1 MAHSYTLD
9 YAHNPLHTLGNQLK
23 QKWFYRRAIHHVQSV
38 IFGFQLT
45 DEDIK
50 LFEPD
55 QSIVDLHQISGLNR
69 WQLRR
74 TDVNV
79 QSKQYSALH
88 SASPSSSVSSKPV
101 SQ

>member
-1 MAHSYTLD
+1 MVHSYTLD
-9 YAHNPLHTLGNQLK
+9 YAHNPLHTLGSQLK

-55 QSIVDLHQISGLNR
+55 QSIVDLHQKSGLNR
-69 WQLRR
+69 CQLPR
-74 TDVNV
+74 TDLHVH
-79 QSKQYSALH
+79 SKHYSALH
-88 SASPSSSVSSKPV
+88 STSPPSSVSSNLA
-101 SQ
+101 